1 MWRSRPAFTLIE
13 LMIVIALICVIVTL
27 AMINSSF
34 VDRFAV
40 RSEVEKFATTCRY
53 LRELA
58 MSTNTEQRLVFDL
71 KNNSYSFVDPV
82 HHPLPGPAEGQ
93 SQSSEVVQKL
103 SPRVQ
108 FGVGKRAVSGP
119 PSAPTKP
126 ITHAVTY
133 INNAILFY
141 PDGIIQ
147 AGIVYFSDVASKFV
161 YAVSTPVS
169 QISFVR
175 TYVYDGTWTSLNS
188 SGRTDS
194 V

>member
-1 MWRSRPAFTLIE
+1 MWRSRGRGFTLIE
-13 LMIVIALICVIVTL
+13 LMIVIALICVITTL

-40 RSEVEKFATTCRY
+40 RSEVEKFASTCRY
-53 LRELA
+53 LRQLA
-58 MSTNTEQRLVFDL
+58 MSTNAEQRLVFDV
-71 KNNSYSFVDPV
+71 KNNSYSFD
-82 HHPLPGPAEGQ
+82 A
-93 SQSSEVVQKL
+93 SNQKL
-103 SPRVQ
+103 STRVQ

-119 PSAPTKP
+119 PSAPTKS
-126 ITHAVTY
+126 ITQAVTY
-133 INNAILFY
+133 TNNAILFY

-147 AGIVYFSDVASKFV
+147 AGIVYFSDASSKFV

-175 TYVYDGTWTSLNS
+175 TYLYDGTWQPLKN
-188 SGRTDS
+188 

>member
-1 MWRSRPAFTLIE
+1 
-13 LMIVIALICVIVTL
+13 MIVIALICVITTL

-34 VDRFAV
+34 VDRFTV
-40 RSEVEKFATTCRY
+40 RSEVEKFAGTCRY
-53 LRELA
+53 LQQLA
-58 MSTNTEQRLVFDL
+58 MSTNTEQRLVFDVQH
-71 KNNSYSFVDPV
+71 NSYSFSSDRNPS
-82 HHPLPGPAEGQ
+82 PLASSGQ
-93 SQSSEVVQKL
+93 AQNVENTQKL
-103 SPRVQ
+103 SSRVQ

-126 ITHAVTY
+126 ITQAITY
-133 INNAILFY
+133 TNNAILFY

-175 TYVYDGTWTSLNS
+175 TYVYDGTWQPLI
-188 SGRTDS
+188 
-194 V
+194 VAE